1 MELAEHIWTVYL
13 TLTKTRRSE
22 GHEMVK
28 FSYVVFDAQNPA
40 ALARFWAAI
49 LDGYAVRAYDEAE
62 IERLAALGLTPE
74 TDPSVMVD
82 GPGPTLCFQKMPGK
96 TTGRNR
102 LHLDLVGGRKED
114 EVERLCA
121 LGARVGEAHEQHTTL
136 LDPED
141 NPFCVLDPK

>member
-1 MELAEHIWTVYL
+1 MNFQFVRANDSCHSMYED
-13 TLTKTRRSE
+13 SE
-22 GHEMVK
+22 TGQFREMAK
-28 FSYVVFDAQNPA
+28 FSYLVFDAQNPA
-40 ALARFWAAI
+40 ALARFWATT

-82 GPGPTLCFQKMPGK
+82 GPGPTLCFQKMPGR

-102 LHLDLVGGRKED
+102 LHLDLAGADRGR

-121 LGARVGEAHEQHTTL
+121 LGARVREEHGDHTTL

-141 NPFCVLDPK
+141 NPFCVF